1 MSLRAVNVLFIGV
14 AAFLFIFKRR
24 LEELKSISYVFL
36 TVLGLFITLLITEQ
50 ARDDG
55 AKRLPF
61 EEMASVKVDQHL
73 LTAIS
78 ILLFAYSFQ
87 FIVFPAYVEL
97 ENRSNWRFEQASLWG
112 LLIYTVAMISTGIT
126 GVLLFGA
133 SVKTDLLLNIGEKA
147 GGLSIFIRII
157 YCFIL
162 MFHLPYIFFALKEYV
177 LVMYEEIAS
186 STLSTHLE
194 TKLQQH

>member
-1 MSLRAVNVLFIGV
+1 MLSVRATNVLFIGGL
-14 AAFLFIFKRR
+14 ALFFIFKRR
-24 LEELKSISYVFL
+24 LEELRSISYVFL
-36 TVLGLFITLLITEQ
+36 TVLGLFITLLVMEL

-55 AKRLPF
+55 SKKLPF
-61 EEMASVKVDQHL
+61 DEMAAIKVDSHL

-87 FIVFPAYVEL
+87 FIVFPCYSEL

-112 LLIYTVAMISTGIT
+112 LLIYTTAMIVTGIT

-133 SVKTDLLLNIGEKA
+133 EVKSDLLLNIGEKA

-157 YCFIL
+157 YCIIL
-162 MFHLPYIFFALKEYV
+162 VFHLPYIFFALKEYV
-177 LVMYEEIAS
+177 LVMYEEISS
-186 STLSTHLE
+186 STLSNHLE
-194 TKLQQH
+194 SKL

>member
-1 MSLRAVNVLFIGV
+1 
-14 AAFLFIFKRR
+14 
-24 LEELKSISYVFL
+24 
-36 TVLGLFITLLITEQ
+36 
-50 ARDDG
+50 
-55 AKRLPF
+55 
-61 EEMASVKVDQHL
+61 MASVKVDQHL

-112 LLIYTVAMISTGIT
+112 LIIYTVAMISTGIT